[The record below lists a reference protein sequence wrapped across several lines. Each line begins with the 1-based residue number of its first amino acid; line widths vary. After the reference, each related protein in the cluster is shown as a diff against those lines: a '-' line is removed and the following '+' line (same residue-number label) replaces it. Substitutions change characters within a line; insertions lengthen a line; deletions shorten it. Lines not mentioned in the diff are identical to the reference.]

1 MNNCIFCNIVK
12 KEAECDIVYE
22 DHDSIAF
29 TDINKQAPVHI
40 LVIPKKHIRSLAE
53 IVDADLPVVGH
64 LFDVANKVAEQYG
77 ISKKGYRLVINCG
90 IESGQSV
97 WHLHIH
103 VLGGRRMTWPPG

>member
-1 MNNCIFCNIVK
+1 MDNCIFCDIVK
-12 KEAECDIVYE
+12 KEAQCDIVYE
-22 DHDSIAF
+22 DRHSVAF

-53 IVDADLPVVGH
+53 IKDEDLPTVGH
-64 LFDVANKVAEQYG
+64 LFDVANKVVEQQG
-77 ISKKGYRLVINCG
+77 ISKMGYRLVINSG

-103 VLGGRRMTWPPG
+103 VLGGRRMSWPPG

>member
-1 MNNCIFCNIVK
+1 MDDCIFCNIVK
-12 KEAECDIVYE
+12 KEADCDIVYE
-22 DHDSIAF
+22 DPDSMAF

-40 LVIPKKHIRSLAE
+40 LVIPKKHMRSLAE
-53 IVDADLPVVGH
+53 IKDADLPIIGH
-64 LFDVANKVAEQYG
+64 LFDVVNKVAQQQR

-103 VLGGRRMTWPPG
+103 MLGGRRMTWPPG

>member
-1 MNNCIFCNIVK
+1 MDNCIFCNIVK

-22 DHDSIAF
+22 DRDSIAF

-53 IVDADLPVVGH
+53 IEDADLPVIGH
-64 LFDVANKVAEQYG
+64 LFDVANKVAQQQG

>member
-1 MNNCIFCNIVK
+1 MDNCIFCNIVK
-12 KEAECDIVYE
+12 GEARCDIVYE
-22 DHDSIAF
+22 DQHSVAF
-29 TDINKQAPVHI
+29 TDKNKQAPVHI

-53 IVDADLPVVGH
+53 IKDEDLTTVGH
-64 LFDVANKVAEQYG
+64 LFDVANKVAEQQG

-103 VLGGRRMTWPPG
+103 VLGGRRMNWPPG

>member
-1 MNNCIFCNIVK
+1 MDDCIFCNIVK
-12 KEAECDIVYE
+12 KEAHCDIVYE
-22 DHDSIAF
+22 DQHSVAF

-53 IVDADLPVVGH
+53 LKDEDLAIIGH
-64 LFDVANKVAEQYG
+64 ILDVANKVAEQQG

-103 VLGGRRMTWPPG
+103 VLGGRRMNWPPG

>member
-1 MNNCIFCNIVK
+1 MDNCIFCNIAK
-12 KEAECDIVYE
+12 KETQSDIVYE
-22 DHDSIAF
+22 DQHSVAF
-29 TDINKQAPVHI
+29 TDINRQAPVHI

-53 IVDADLPVVGH
+53 IKDEDLPVAGH
-64 LFDVANKVAEQYG
+64 LFDVANKVAEQQG

-103 VLGGRRMTWPPG
+103 VLGGRRMNWPPG